1 MVSSSQ
7 LILLTCRS
15 GEPVHWLVSMKEKI
29 TQKFNT
35 YLAARVV
42 AIAGPSLL
50 TLIIIALVMAPVIAL
65 QNKKIAS
72 IEKKPCECDKLVEGN
87 KTTQITELQSQLKAL
102 KEEMDKALQLTQQ
115 NLSQLERNLMSTNEK
130 ISELETQ
137 VSDLNETVREK
148 ISELET
154 QVSDM
159 DETVREKI
167 SELETQV
174 SDMDETVREKISELE
189 TQVSDMD
196 ETVREK
202 ISELETQ
209 VSDMDETVRE
219 KISELETQVS
229 DMDETV
235 REKISE
241 LETQVSDMDETVRE
255 KISELETQ
263 VSDLDETVR
272 ANDEEMQTALAGI
285 GRAYNGTVER
295 VSAVERAQAEIEI
308 GLRHTREGLTNTTLS
323 VESTAGQLQNLA
335 VELSDTTART
345 ESVAAGLDSVR
356 SDIDS
361 LNATKA
367 SWQALEDS
375 TARLDRDKV
384 GRAEFEVLSAN
395 LTSLAE
401 ASSNEDDVIR
411 QELSELADSSLNQ
424 THYDTLHQ
432 TIQQLDSS
440 KASQTDLEA
449 LATEVSVLSNST
461 VRTTTF
467 HQQVENIESTTLQ
480 LQYSIN
486 QLRLNVTSI
495 DGRVRQINVT
505 LATKAELL
513 DSVRS
518 DIESLNAT
526 KASWQALEDS
536 TARLDRD
543 KVGRAEFEVLSANL
557 TSLAEASS
565 NEDDVIRQELSELAD
580 SSLNQTHY
588 DTLHQTIQQLDS
600 SKASQTDLEA
610 LATEV
615 SVLSVRTTTFH
626 QQVESIES
634 TTLQLQ
640 YSINQLRLN
649 ITSIDGRVRQINVT
663 LATKANQ
670 VSLDRLQTSKVD
682 TQTFQKLEGTVRN
695 LNSSKANESDLSSLR
710 ITVNSLRDT
719 AGSNTDRIEQLESS
733 SSGLTASWVTVSMS
747 VILVT
752 LSLTILIYPL

>member
-15 GEPVHWLVSMKEKI
+15 GEPVHGLVSMKEKI

-50 TLIIIALVMAPVIAL
+50 TLIIIALWVAPVIAS

-72 IEKKPCECDKLVEGN
+72 IEKKTCECDQLVEGN
-87 KTTQITELQSQLKAL
+87 TTTQITELQSQLQTL
-102 KEEMDKALQLTQQ
+102 KEEILQLTQQ
-115 NLSQLERNLMSTNEK
+115 NLSQLERNLTRANKK

-137 VSDLNETVREK
+137 VSDLNETVREN
-148 ISELET
+148 
-154 QVSDM
+154 
-159 DETVREKI
+159 DETADGSLNQTHYDTLHQTIQQLDSSKA
-167 SELETQV
+167 SQTDLEALATEV
-174 SDMDETVREKISELE
+174 EVLSNSTVR
-189 TQVSDMD
+189 TTTFHQQV
-196 ETVREK
+196 E
-202 ISELETQ
+202 
-209 VSDMDETVRE
+209 
-219 KISELETQVS
+219 
-229 DMDETV
+229 
-235 REKISE
+235 
-241 LETQVSDMDETVRE
+241 
-255 KISELETQ
+255 
-263 VSDLDETVR
+263 
-272 ANDEEMQTALAGI
+272 N
-285 GRAYNGTVER
+285 
-295 VSAVERAQAEIEI
+295 IES
-308 GLRHTREGLTNTTLS
+308 TTL
-323 VESTAGQLQNLA
+323 QLQYNINQLRLNITSIDGRVRQINVTLA
-335 VELSDTTART
+335 TKAEL
-345 ESVAAGLDSVR
+345 LDSVR
-356 SDIDS
+356 SDIES

-375 TARLDRDKV
+375 TARLYRDKV
-384 GRAEFEVLSAN
+384 DRGEFEVLSAN

-449 LATEVSVLSNST
+449 LATEVEVLSNST
-461 VRTTTF
+461 
-467 HQQVENIESTTLQ
+467 
-480 LQYSIN
+480 
-486 QLRLNVTSI
+486 
-495 DGRVRQINVT
+495 
-505 LATKAELL
+505 
-513 DSVRS
+513 
-518 DIESLNAT
+518 
-526 KASWQALEDS
+526 
-536 TARLDRD
+536 
-543 KVGRAEFEVLSANL
+543 
-557 TSLAEASS
+557 
-565 NEDDVIRQELSELAD
+565 
-580 SSLNQTHY
+580 
-588 DTLHQTIQQLDS
+588 
-600 SKASQTDLEA
+600 
-610 LATEV
+610 
-615 SVLSVRTTTFH
+615 VRTTTFH

-640 YSINQLRLN
+640 YS

-710 ITVNSLRDT
+710 ITVKSLRDT
-719 AGSNTDRIEQLESS
+719 AGSNTGRIEQLESS

>member
-1 MVSSSQ
+1 
-7 LILLTCRS
+7 
-15 GEPVHWLVSMKEKI
+15 MKEKI

-35 YLAARVV
+35 YLAAMVV
-42 AIAGPSLL
+42 VMVGLSLL
-50 TLIIIALVMAPVIAL
+50 TLIIIALWVAPVIAS

-72 IEKKPCECDKLVEGN
+72 IEKKTCECDQLVEGN
-87 KTTQITELQSQLKAL
+87 TTTQITELQSQLKTL
-102 KEEMDKALQLTQQ
+102 KEEILQLTQE
-115 NLSQLERNLMSTNEK
+115 NLSQLERNLMSTN
-130 ISELETQ
+130 
-137 VSDLNETVREK
+137 EK

-174 SDMDETVREKISELE
+174 SDMNETVREKISELE
-189 TQVSDMD
+189 TQVSDMN

-209 VSDMDETVRE
+209 VSDM
-219 KISELETQVS
+219 
-229 DMDETV
+229 
-235 REKISE
+235 
-241 LETQVSDMDETVRE
+241 
-255 KISELETQ
+255 
-263 VSDLDETVR
+263 DETVR

-295 VSAVERAQAEIEI
+295 VSAVERAQVEIET
-308 GLRHTREGLTNTTLS
+308 GLRHTREGLT
-323 VESTAGQLQNLA
+323 
-335 VELSDTTART
+335 
-345 ESVAAGLDSVR
+345 
-356 SDIDS
+356 
-361 LNATKA
+361 
-367 SWQALEDS
+367 
-375 TARLDRDKV
+375 RLDRDKV
-384 GRAEFEVLSAN
+384 DRGEFEVLSAN

-480 LQYSIN
+480 LQYNIN
-486 QLRLNVTSI
+486 QLRLNITSI

-536 TARLDRD
+536 TARLYRD
-543 KVGRAEFEVLSANL
+543 KVDRGEFEVLSANL

-615 SVLSVRTTTFH
+615 EVLSNSTVRTTTFH

-640 YSINQLRLN
+640 YNINQLRLN
-649 ITSIDGRVRQINVT
+649 ITSIDGRVRQITVT

-710 ITVNSLRDT
+710 ITVKSLRDT
-719 AGSNTDRIEQLESS
+719 AGSNTGRIEQLESS

-752 LSLTILIYPL
+752 LSLTILIYPLWIHISTHTHTHTHTQHCTSLS